1 MKDIFEKI
9 FNKIRHYLPK
19 DEENKLGGNVNLKE
33 INMNEILTRRIIEYV
48 NQKTNYAVIIT
59 GNYGIGKTYYIDNI
73 LTSKV
78 LEIKDS
84 LGKQKF
90 KFIRISLFG
99 VSTIEEIHKNIFFEI
114 YSPFKGKVVPV
125 IGRALK
131 GMVSHFGGV
140 DIDQVLK
147 DMKLEE
153 FSDYGNIILCL
164 DDIDR
169 KSSNLN
175 LEEIYGFINDLV
187 ENKGAKVILIANEDT
202 LIKEINGKN
211 KDDYSILK
219 EKVIGITLP
228 FNSNHSDIINSMI
241 GNYNDNPEYMNFL
254 KEKSSYIIEMT
265 SVKDNNLRNVLFF
278 LEHFKN
284 IFREVENIINEDEK
298 LKITRND
305 ILDGVIKFSLPL
317 IFEYKLGKLNNEN
330 QNLLRDYFDGNSISR
345 LLNNDREKDYVD
357 EFNKQYGY
365 NGWKRIVFIN
375 QIFNYIIGKDVL
387 NKESLKEEIQ
397 TIYQTNIERLS
408 EKEQIFQALNGGY
421 YWNFMKLD
429 YDDYLQK
436 VRDLIRLIDENQI
449 LLREYAMVFHYIIR
463 LDNPLKEDI
472 EKLKNKIIEK
482 INTNDYE
489 YEERLDTIYY
499 NRKPYGDEYAKYFE
513 EIIDACLDKN
523 NQIKNES
530 ERKGFE
536 MCLDDITVFFKILE
550 KGKNTIDIS
559 YEPFFAMFD
568 FERYWS
574 IIEKASN
581 YQKIQFGYFIT
592 QRYKRE
598 IYPDLKEE
606 EVFIKQLK
614 TKLEE
619 TLKKQNSEINNM
631 DKEAIGSIINGI
643 DKVLP
648 NF

>member
-1 MKDIFEKI
+1 MGFFLKSLFIFIELDS
-9 FNKIRHYLPK
+9 F
-19 DEENKLGGNVNLKE
+19 LGGNVNLKE

-73 LTSKV
+73 LTSKI

-84 LGKQKF
+84 SGKQKF

-99 VSTIEEIHKNIFFEI
+99 VSTIEEIHKNIIFEI
-114 YSPFKGKVVPV
+114 YSPFKGKVIPV

-131 GMVSHFGGV
+131 GMVNHFGGV

-169 KSSNLN
+169 KSSNLK

-202 LIKEINGKN
+202 LIGEINGKN

-241 GNYNDNPEYMNFL
+241 GNYKDDIEYMNFL

-298 LKITRND
+298 LKIIRND

-536 MCLDDITVFFKILE
+536 MCLDDIAEFFKILE
-550 KGKNTIDIS
+550 KGENTIDIS

-598 IYPDLKEE
+598 IHPDLKEE

>member
-9 FNKIRHYLPK
+9 FNKIRHYLLK
-19 DEENKLGGNVNLKE
+19 DEENKLGDNVN
-33 INMNEILTRRIIEYV
+33 NMNEILTERIIEYI
-48 NQKTNYAVIIT
+48 NQKTNYAVVIT

-73 LTSKV
+73 LTSKI
-78 LEIKDS
+78 LEIKDNS
-84 LGKQKF
+84 GKQKF

-140 DIDQVLK
+140 DIDQILK

-241 GNYNDNPEYMNFL
+241 GNYNDNPKYMNFL
-254 KEKSSYIIEMT
+254 KEKSSYIIEIT

-284 IFREVENIINEDEK
+284 IFTEVENIINEDEK
-298 LKITRND
+298 LKIIRND

-317 IFEYKLGKLNNEN
+317 IFEYKLGKLSNEN

-436 VRDLIRLIDENQI
+436 VRNLIRLIDENQI

-499 NRKPYGDEYAKYFE
+499 NRKPYGDEYAEYFE
-513 EIIDACLDKN
+513 EIIDACLYRNK
-523 NQIKNES
+523 QIKSES

-536 MCLDDITVFFKILE
+536 MCLDDITEFLKILE
-550 KGKNTIDIS
+550 KGENTIDIS

-581 YQKIQFGYFIT
+581 YQKMQFGYFIT
-592 QRYKRE
+592 QRYKSG
-598 IYPDLKEE
+598 IHPDLKEE

>member
-1 MKDIFEKI
+1 MGFFLKSLFIFIELDS
-9 FNKIRHYLPK
+9 F
-19 DEENKLGGNVNLKE
+19 LGGNVNLKE

-73 LTSKV
+73 LTSKI

-84 LGKQKF
+84 SGKQKF

-99 VSTIEEIHKNIFFEI
+99 VSTIEEIHKNIIFEI
-114 YSPFKGKVVPV
+114 YSPFKGKVIPV

-131 GMVSHFGGV
+131 GMVNHFGGV

-298 LKITRND
+298 LKIIRND

-536 MCLDDITVFFKILE
+536 MCLDDITEFFKILE
-550 KGKNTIDIS
+550 KGENTIDIS